1 MVIEKDPDCRSL
13 NKMRWPGCDVVA
25 DIARVTKGLTGV
37 GGSPCQ
43 GILRLNADRVHLQD
57 PRSKFFY
64 KYVEVL
70 GWIEDVAREMRV
82 WCVMM
87 VENAVGDDEGIKEM
101 SQQLGCR
108 PLYMCASGMSWARR
122 PRLGWSNVGIDDH
135 PSYQLNHHEC
145 YDVLEFNEELEPLN
159 SVCDTGCM
167 VAHLHLSS

>member
-1 MVIEKDPDCRSL
+1 MIACLVVIEKDPDCRSL

-57 PRSKFFY
+57 PRPKFL
-64 KYVEVL
+64 EVL

-82 WCVMM
+82 WSVMM
-87 VENAVGDDEGIKEM
+87 VENVVGDDEGTKEM

-108 PLYMCASGMSWARR
+108 PLYVRA
-122 PRLGWSNVGIDDH
+122 
-135 PSYQLNHHEC
+135 
-145 YDVLEFNEELEPLN
+145 
-159 SVCDTGCM
+159 
-167 VAHLHLSS
+167 